1 MRNVAPMTNWGTQL
15 SDSDTQHH
23 LTRMLSSGFALAVI
37 VVGTICLGILRT
49 PGEVAAVVS
58 DPVGFVSL
66 WVVSGLFIL
75 LSLVVVAELIGMTP
89 RLWWRFPGRLTG
101 PYALQIELNRG
112 PGGFLITLHAQNLSI
127 SLSMREETY

>member
-1 MRNVAPMTNWGTQL
+1 M
-15 SDSDTQHH
+15 SDSDTQRH
-23 LTRMLSSGFALAVI
+23 LTRMLSSGFALAII
-37 VVGTICLGILRT
+37 VGGTIGLGILRT
-49 PGEVAAVVS
+49 PGEIAA
-58 DPVGFVSL
+58 GFVSL

-75 LSLVVVAELIGMTP
+75 LSAVVVAELIGMTP
-89 RLWWRFPGRLTG
+89 RLWWRFPGRFTG